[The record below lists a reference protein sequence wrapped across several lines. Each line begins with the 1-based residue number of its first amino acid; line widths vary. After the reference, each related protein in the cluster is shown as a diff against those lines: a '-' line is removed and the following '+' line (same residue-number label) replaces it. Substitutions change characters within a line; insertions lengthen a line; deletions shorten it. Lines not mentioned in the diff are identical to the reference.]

1 MKVFVFLL
9 LVAWMLGGCA
19 AGLAVIGAGAG
30 AAAGA
35 GVEHT
40 ISGITYRTFATPA
53 EEMRLSTLATL
64 ERMEM
69 EVLGEMV
76 TEEGFH
82 ITASAN
88 QRAIEIDLERLSAGT
103 TRMRVVAH
111 RGEIFFKDR
120 ATAQEIVLQT
130 ASIIE
135 ERKPMLAAQAIRA
148 AQRKVAM
155 PKRPPVPRPV
165 ETVSDC
171 CAPVPA
177 SVVR

>member
-1 MKVFVFLL
+1 MKALVLLFLS
-9 LVAWMLGGCA
+9 AWMLGGCA

-53 EEMRLSTLATL
+53 EEVRLSTLATL
-64 ERMEM
+64 ERMDM
-69 EVLGEMV
+69 EVQGEMV
-76 TEEGFH
+76 TEDGFH

-88 QRAIEIDLERLSAGT
+88 QRAIEIDLERLSSGT

-130 ASIIE
+130 AATIE
-135 ERKPMLAAQAIRA
+135 DRKPILAAQAIKA

-155 PKRPPVPRPV
+155 PKRAPVARPV
-165 ETVSDC
+165 DLVAC
-171 CAPVPA
+171 CAALPA
-177 SVVR
+177 R